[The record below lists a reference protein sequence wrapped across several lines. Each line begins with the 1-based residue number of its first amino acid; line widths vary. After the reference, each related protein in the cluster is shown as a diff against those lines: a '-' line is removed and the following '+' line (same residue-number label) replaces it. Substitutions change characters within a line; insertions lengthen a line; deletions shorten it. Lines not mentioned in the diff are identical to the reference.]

1 MKRIFLIFMV
11 FATFFLFDTKVNA
24 INTYNQVKVKTS
36 FEESI
41 NLNNIEEIEIH
52 LEDATEYSK
61 DYILEKNNNFEL
73 TISDVPYGPYHFVY
87 GVVIGDKIGYYNV
100 SAEVNNTDGDS
111 SLEVLV
117 NVTTNKSTTTNKT
130 LTDESI
136 NRIVGTEVQT
146 TVSTTK
152 TENDNAGIIIDDE
165 TDHDNSGLIVEED
178 ETTTTVSK
186 DIEEARK
193 KEAQE
198 EKKLATRKR
207 NSLIG
212 KIMFS
217 IIGITLLI
225 GIIYAS
231 VKIHNANK

>member
-1 MKRIFLIFMV
+1 MKRILLIFMV

-36 FEESI
+36 FEETI
-41 NLNNIEEIEIH
+41 DLNNIEEIEIH

-100 SAEVNNTDGDS
+100 SAEVNNTNDDS

-152 TENDNAGIIIDDE
+152 TENDTAGIIIDDE

-178 ETTTTVSK
+178 ETTTVSK

-198 EKKLATRKR
+198 EKKLETRKR